1 MWISTFWNGGL
12 SGTILAGSPSY
23 LHANHGRNIVA
34 VYLCICNSCLCNIM
48 QIVWLVIPGVGPGY
62 RGAGPWPG
70 VGVPQQRRAS
80 VAAVAVARP

>member
-1 MWISTFWNGGL
+1 MVTN
-12 SGTILAGSPSY
+12 
-23 LHANHGRNIVA
+23 R
-34 VYLCICNSCLCNIM
+34 NIM

-80 VAAVAVARP
+80 VADWLLSPGRDGGVN